1 MQVFLDSADPREIV
15 QARTWGAIDGV
26 TTNPSLISRA
36 GPDMQKTLRAVLDA
50 SPGPVLCQAIGW
62 DDPDSLSGQARW
74 LHAFSDRIIVK
85 LPMSPAGIMAVQK
98 LKRESP
104 GMKIAVTLVSSIA
117 QAYLVAKAGADIV
130 AIFNGPLEQA
140 LDQDVDL
147 VAPVRT
153 MYANYGFATKILS
166 CGRYPRSFGD
176 FAVAGTDICTMR
188 FEFLTLLYEHPF
200 TEKRMRGFMDDWR
213 KVFAD
218 RTWPVAG
225 A

>member
-85 LPMSPAGIMAVQK
+85 LPMSPAG
-98 LKRESP
+98 SW
-104 GMKIAVTLVSSIA
+104 
-117 QAYLVAKAGADIV
+117 
-130 AIFNGPLEQA
+130 
-140 LDQDVDL
+140 
-147 VAPVRT
+147 
-153 MYANYGFATKILS
+153 
-166 CGRYPRSFGD
+166 RS
-176 FAVAGTDICTMR
+176 R
-188 FEFLTLLYEHPF
+188 S
-200 TEKRMRGFMDDWR
+200 
-213 KVFAD
+213 
-218 RTWPVAG
+218 
-225 A
+225 